1 MTEEDILNAQ
11 ISRHIMRSMNHPHLA
26 MVLECPDPPPDYD
39 SVAKTREGE
48 GGDLPS
54 YMEAVT
60 IENHTTTSQDTNT
73 NSK

>member
-1 MTEEDILNAQ
+1 M
-11 ISRHIMRSMNHPHLA
+11 
-26 MVLECPDPPPDYD
+26 LECPDPPPDYD
-39 SVAKTREGE
+39 SVAKAREGE

-60 IENHTTTSQDTNT
+60 IESNSQDINT